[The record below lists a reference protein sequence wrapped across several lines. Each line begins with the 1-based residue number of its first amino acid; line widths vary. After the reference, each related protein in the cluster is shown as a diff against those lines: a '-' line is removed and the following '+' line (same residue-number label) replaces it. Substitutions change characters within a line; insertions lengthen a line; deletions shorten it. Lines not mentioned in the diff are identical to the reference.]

1 MSGVPQNSV
10 LGLVLFNIFI
20 NDIDDGLECT
30 LSNFASDTKLS
41 GVVHTSEERDAIQR
55 NLDKFKRRAHVC
67 LMRFNIANCKVSHM
81 GQRYVDMYSDWKNS
95 LRVVLWR
102 RTSGFWCIGK

>member
-41 GVVHTSEERDAIQR
+41 GA
-55 NLDKFKRRAHVC
+55 
-67 LMRFNIANCKVSHM
+67 
-81 GQRYVDMYSDWKNS
+81 VD
-95 LRVVLWR
+95 
-102 RTSGFWCIGK
+102 T